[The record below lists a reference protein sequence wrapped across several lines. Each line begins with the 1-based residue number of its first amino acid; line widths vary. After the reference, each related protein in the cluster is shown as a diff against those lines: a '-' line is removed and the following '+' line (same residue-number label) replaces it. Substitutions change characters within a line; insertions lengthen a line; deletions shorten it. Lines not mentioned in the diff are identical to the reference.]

1 MPGQIQFVRQ
11 GEATADKRALRQKAV
26 LDTGHDWKLRIY
38 LDRKLI
44 FPNIVETSLKPDTVL
59 VSQQSKTLVVIEL
72 TFPWE
77 ENCEETHERN
87 SLKYTDLIAD
97 CKDKGWNVWLFPL
110 EVGCR
115 GFPAQSVW
123 KLLTRLGMSGRT
135 HKTTTRI
142 LGEADQRTICAGSRD
157 PSRSGLAITV
167 DPPTGG
173 CHGLGSKHPV
183 KVGHHLKTIITD
195 GRAPRGEKYSIR
207 YVRECQAYI
216 KQNSIICKCTLSSLY
231 G

>member
-77 ENCEETHERN
+77 ENCEET
-87 SLKYTDLIAD
+87 
-97 CKDKGWNVWLFPL
+97 
-110 EVGCR
+110 
-115 GFPAQSVW
+115 
-123 KLLTRLGMSGRT
+123 
-135 HKTTTRI
+135 
-142 LGEADQRTICAGSRD
+142 
-157 PSRSGLAITV
+157 
-167 DPPTGG
+167 
-173 CHGLGSKHPV
+173 
-183 KVGHHLKTIITD
+183 
-195 GRAPRGEKYSIR
+195 
-207 YVRECQAYI
+207 
-216 KQNSIICKCTLSSLY
+216 
-231 G
+231 